1 MTDHQHK
8 HDFDRISQQNSFTD
22 LARDVEERPRGGGLL
37 QNLVTDPVR
46 AVVESTSYG
55 KALRGRT
62 NFEDYDLNQ
71 MIDLVEQ
78 TDPEDLESSGKALWD
93 ARDAIKAAATELSG
107 HIEKVHWVGES
118 GDAFREW
125 GRSLVTST
133 HALSD
138 FAGGAGDQ
146 ITAAA
151 VGLASVRKA
160 MPPRDHRADR
170 KAPKDFPKA
179 EQVGTNDEYTAAVQA
194 EKHRQEAI
202 NQMNRLS
209 SYYSVS
215 AEQLKSLQ
223 ASAPEFRDMPDVGV
237 PRPAPAAGQPSGHS
251 PAGHVSTAAGAP
263 GVAGHHASVAAGDHV
278 VRHGAVGA
286 AAPAPHIPDSTT
298 HLDVPAAADTGTNI
312 DSVGTVP
319 PPSTTSLTGDTSPVA
334 GVADAGG
341 GRSST
346 FGPTFGTPL
355 PSGMQGQGMGRVGSV
370 RPPLSAQGRAA
381 VSGGSGSASA
391 RSVGR
396 GPMNPIGGAASGG
409 QQTGKGLAPGGQSS
423 AVGRGVA
430 GGTPRFGGTA
440 TPRSGAGPVS
450 GAGRSGG
457 VVGGRPTAVEG
468 AAKSGARIPRGTVV
482 GGEGSAAPRTAAG
495 RPGQRGVF
503 GSPESAPG
511 RPATGVVGSRGGAAA
526 SEAEAVTGSPTA
538 RTSAARAERN
548 GMTRGG
554 AGLVRGLGRQKKPA
568 GPRDTA
574 EATRSDNPVE
584 EEETHPQTNTR
595 RDVPPAVN

>member
-1 MTDHQHK
+1 MTDQQHK
-8 HDFDRISQQNSFTD
+8 QDYDRVSQQNSFTD

-46 AVVESTSYG
+46 AVVESTGYG
-55 KALRGRT
+55 KALHGRT
-62 NFEDYDLNQ
+62 NFEGYDLNQ

-78 TDPEDLESSGKALWD
+78 TEPEDLESSGKALWD

-170 KAPKDFPKA
+170 KAPKDFPKS
-179 EQVGTNDEYTAAVQA
+179 EQVGTNDEYTAAVRA

-215 AEQLKSLQ
+215 AEQLKNLQ
-223 ASAPEFRDMPDVGV
+223 ASAPEFRNMPDVGV
-237 PRPAPAAGQPSGHS
+237 PRPAPAAGQPSGHTS
-251 PAGHVSTAAGAP
+251 AGYASTTAGAP
-263 GVAGHHASVAAGDHV
+263 NVTGHHAPVAAGDHV
-278 VRHGAVGA
+278 VRHGSVGA
-286 AAPAPHIPDSTT
+286 AASAPHIPDSTT
-298 HLDVPAAADTGTNI
+298 RLDVPVAADTGTNI
-312 DSVGTVP
+312 DSVGTAP
-319 PPSTTSLTGDTSPVA
+319 PPSASPLPGDTSPVA
-334 GVADAGG
+334 GTADAGG
-341 GRSST
+341 GRSNT
-346 FGPTFGTPL
+346 FGPAVGTPI
-355 PSGMQGQGMGRVGSV
+355 PSGMQNRGMGGVGSA
-370 RPPLSAQGRAA
+370 RSPLSAQGRAA
-381 VSGGSGSASA
+381 ASGGSGSASA

-396 GPMNPIGGAASGG
+396 GPTNQMGRAASAG

-430 GGTPRFGGTA
+430 GGTPRLGGTA

-457 VVGGRPTAVEG
+457 VVGGRPSAVEG
-468 AAKSGARIPRGTVV
+468 SPAKGGARISRGTVV

-503 GSPESAPG
+503 GSPGSASA

-526 SEAEAVTGSPTA
+526 SEAVTGSPTA

-554 AGLVRGLGRQKKPA
+554 AGLVQGLGRQKKPKDR
-568 GPRDTA
+568 RDTV
-574 EATRSDNPVE
+574 EATRSDNLVE
-584 EEETHPQTNTR
+584 EEETHPQTNAR